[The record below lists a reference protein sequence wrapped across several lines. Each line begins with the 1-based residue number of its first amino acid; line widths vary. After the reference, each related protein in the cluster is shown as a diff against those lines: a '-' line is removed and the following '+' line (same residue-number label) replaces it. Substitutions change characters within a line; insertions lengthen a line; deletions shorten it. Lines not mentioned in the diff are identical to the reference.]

1 VTHLFAALF
10 YVTVLMLSLAML
22 WSMWE
27 EHRAEIVANLPWR
40 SRRSLPPV
48 APLVRRRGE
57 RRGSYWAT
65 PSISSDAPIRAMTV
79 SPATVR

>member
-10 YVTVLMLSLAML
+10 YIAVLMLSLAML

-27 EHRAEIVANLPWR
+27 ENRAEIVANLPWR

-48 APLVRRRGE
+48 APLARRRGE
-57 RRGSYWAT
+57 RRANYWAT